1 VTPRPEPARVVAV
14 NVRFAIVALLVVA
27 STCVSRWLALIG
39 AIGLVAL
46 LACDREEREN
56 REG

>member
-1 VTPRPEPARVVAV
+1 MTPRPDPARVVAV
-14 NVRFAIVALLVVA
+14 KVRFAIVALLVVA
-27 STCVSRWLALIG
+27 STCVNRWLALVG

-46 LACDREEREN
+46 LAFDREDRED